1 MLRRPVATSESLTDE
16 VTWGHVTDYK
26 QPEQHILVFGGK
38 RHVKSCCFA
47 SEVAFVGVCVLIFGY
62 VVDSII
68 NVHS

>member
-38 RHVKSCCFA
+38 RHVKILLLCF
-47 SEVAFVGVCVLIFGY
+47 
-62 VVDSII
+62 
-68 NVHS
+68 